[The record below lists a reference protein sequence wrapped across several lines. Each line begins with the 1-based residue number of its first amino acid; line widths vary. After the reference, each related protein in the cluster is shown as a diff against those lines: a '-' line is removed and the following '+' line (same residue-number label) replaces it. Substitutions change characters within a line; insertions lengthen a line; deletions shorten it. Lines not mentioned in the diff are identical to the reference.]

1 MSGSSE
7 VQVLIATRRLRK
19 GSRPSYTTPK
29 PPVPICPTMAYLPM
43 RSMAVEQ
50 IVAAAKDGRAS
61 GPRRG
66 RCGAPRSAA
75 FAQQDLHAVGIVGLE
90 EQGAVGTAAQAP
102 GHVLVAE
109 EQLLV
114 GALGGGH
121 RPGEHQLVLGALVVV
136 RLVVAVRAA
145 RPAVH
150 LDRSRPG
157 LVEGPAPLL
166 VVPALQAGQRQ
177 NLAVEAAGAVEVLRL
192 EHDAELADLHPVTL
206 PDRGAAYRPRR
217 AAGSRAYAGG
227 STRAGA

>member
-90 EQGAVGTAAQAP
+90 EQGAVGAAAQAA
-102 GHVLVAE
+102 GHVLVPE

-114 GALGGGH
+114 GALGRGH
-121 RPGEHQLVLGALVVV
+121 RPGEHQLVLRALVVV

-145 RPAVH
+145 WPAVH
-150 LDRSRPG
+150 LDRPRPG
-157 LVEGPAPLL
+157 LGASPAPLL
-166 VVPALQAGQRQ
+166 VVPALHAANPQHH
-177 NLAVEAAGAVEVLRL
+177 AVGTARAVGVLRL
-192 EHDAELADLHPVTL
+192 GHD
-206 PDRGAAYRPRR
+206 
-217 AAGSRAYAGG
+217 
-227 STRAGA
+227 